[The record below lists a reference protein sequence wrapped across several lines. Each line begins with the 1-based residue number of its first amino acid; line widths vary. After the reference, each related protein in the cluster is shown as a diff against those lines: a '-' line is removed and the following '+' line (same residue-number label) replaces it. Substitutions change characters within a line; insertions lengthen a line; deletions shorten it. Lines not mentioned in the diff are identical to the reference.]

1 MKKDSVLYEN
11 LRVSLPGI
19 DHIEEMYIE
28 NIVNEHPIMKLKVV
42 LEEGIKD
49 TYFHYT
55 NEQTNITVYYEK
67 EKKDTEVIFSGVI
80 TKAKVKAFD
89 NIYTLEIEAKS
100 SSYYIDIYK
109 VKKTFQDIS
118 MTSHELI
125 SEVMKKYSFL
135 KYKINIPN
143 EPIGEFILQYEET
156 DYKFLKRF
164 LSRYNEMI
172 YIIPSGDKYNIY
184 FGVPDNKVD
193 MKEEINNYS
202 VTKKI
207 NEYNYAVKNDNSK
220 VSMIDYVTYRVKL
233 RTWLDIGESFSFKGN
248 RFYVAEAIHK
258 LEDGVVVN
266 DYYIRAKDGLR
277 HNRIYNDKVIGISL
291 FGTIAE
297 VKRDRVKVNLEI
309 EEVQDKSK
317 LYWFPYASVAASPD
331 GGGWY
336 CMPEIGE
343 RIRLNIPD
351 KDEKK
356 AFVINSIDS
365 HEASNSSSSSSGGA
379 DRMSTPENKSLQTDA
394 GQEVK
399 FTPSGVSIASTSGAA
414 NMNLNNDGTVT
425 ITGKTKIN
433 IACAN
438 ELAIRGENEVNIKA
452 KDTVNIVCESGSKLT
467 INKSDNIT
475 ANGERILNN
484 G

>member
-1 MKKDSVLYEN
+1 MKKDTIIYEN
-11 LRVSLPGI
+11 LRLSVLGI
-19 DHIEEMYIE
+19 KHIEEIQIE
-28 NIVNEHPIMKLKVV
+28 NIVNKHSIMKVKAILDDKV
-42 LEEGIKD
+42 KD
-49 TYFHYT
+49 MYFHFT
-55 NEQTNITVYYEK
+55 QEQTSIMAYYEK
-67 EKKDTEVIFSGVI
+67 GEKDAEVIFSGVI
-80 TKAKVKAFD
+80 TKAKVKSFD
-89 NIYTLEIEAKS
+89 NIYTLELEAKS
-100 SSYYIDIYK
+100 NSYYMDIYK
-109 VKKTFQDIS
+109 VKKTFQDVG

-125 SEVMKKYSFL
+125 REVMNKYSFL
-135 KYKINIPN
+135 NYKINIPN

-156 DYKFLKRF
+156 DYEFLKRF
-164 LSRYNEMI
+164 LSRYNEMM
-172 YIIPSGDKYNIY
+172 YILPSGDKYCIY
-184 FGVPDNKVD
+184 FGVPDSKVN
-193 MKEEINNYS
+193 MTEEINNYS

-220 VSMIDYVTYRVKL
+220 VSMIDYITYKIKL
-233 RTWLDIGESFSFKGN
+233 RTWLDLGESFNFKGN
-248 RFYVAEAIHK
+248 RFYIAEAIHK
-258 LEDGVVVN
+258 LEDGVIVN
-266 DYYIRAKDGLR
+266 EYYIRAKDGLR

-336 CMPEIGE
+336 CMPEVGE
-343 RIRLNIPD
+343 RVRLNIPS

-365 HEASNSSSSSSGGA
+365 HQASDGNSMQA

-399 FTPSGVSIASTSGAA
+399 FTPSGVSIASTDGAS

-425 ITGKTKIN
+425 IIGKTEVKIS
-433 IACAN
+433 CAN
-438 ELAIRGENEVNIKA
+438 TLAIRAEKEVNIKA
-452 KDTVNIVCESGSKLT
+452 KDTIDINCESGSKLA
-467 INKSDNIT
+467 INKSDNIV
-475 ANGERILNN
+475 ARGERILNN

>member
-1 MKKDSVLYEN
+1 MKKDAILYEN
-11 LRVSLPGI
+11 LRVSLSGI
-19 DHIEEMYIE
+19 NHIEEIYIE
-28 NIVNEHPIMKLKVV
+28 NIVNEHSVMKLKVV

-55 NEQTNITVYYEK
+55 NEQTNIIAYYEK
-67 EKKDTEVIFSGVI
+67 GEKDVDIIFSGVI
-80 TKAKVKAFD
+80 TRAKVKSFD
-89 NIYTLEIEAKS
+89 NIYTLELEAKS
-100 SSYYIDIYK
+100 NSYYMDIYK
-109 VKKTFQDIS
+109 IKKTFQDTS

-125 SEVMKKYSFL
+125 REVMNKYSFL
-135 KYKINIPN
+135 NYKINIPN
-143 EPIGEFILQYEET
+143 KPIGEFILQYEET
-156 DYKFLKRF
+156 DYEFLKRF
-164 LSRYNEMI
+164 LSRYNEMM
-172 YIIPSGDKYNIY
+172 YILHVGDKYDIY
-184 FGVPDNKVD
+184 FGVPDSKVN
-193 MKEEINNYS
+193 MTEEINNYS

-207 NEYNYAVKNDNSK
+207 KEYNYAVKNDNSK
-220 VSMIDYVTYRVKL
+220 VAMIDYISYKIKL
-233 RTWLDIGESFSFKGN
+233 RTWLDLGESFNFKGN
-248 RFYVAEAIHK
+248 RFYIAEAIHK
-258 LEDGVVVN
+258 LEDGVIVN
-266 DYYIRAKDGLR
+266 EYYIRSKDGLR

-309 EEVQDKSK
+309 EQVQDKSK

-343 RIRLNIPD
+343 RIRLNIPAR
-351 KDEKK
+351 EESK

-365 HEASNSSSSSSGGA
+365 HEAAGGNSMGA

-399 FTPSGVSIASTSGAA
+399 FTPSGVSIASTDGAS

-433 IACAN
+433 ISCVN
-438 ELAIRGENEVNIKA
+438 ELSIRAEQEVNIKA
-452 KDTVNIVCESGSKLT
+452 KEKIDIKCESGGNLT
-467 INKSDNIT
+467 INKNDNIV
-475 ANGERILNN
+475 ARAERILNN